1 MQRSFRIR
9 IALGVAL
16 IGGLTL
22 SLFGIAAGWLMLE
35 QKKGGLEADLRHVLM
50 RELAQPQTNAHWQY
64 AQESY
69 ARGLTAATPETI
81 HTLVETSDGGVIYRS
96 NAWSDSDSGRWRA
109 TLPQPAFPAPQIGML
124 GGPGMASGVSSA
136 ASGAAQFAWL
146 DADGR
151 RYLVGSLTNPQVRLT
166 IAHDVRRFEAE
177 ITAIRNAFALAIPLG
192 LLFLALGAWL
202 LSGRALGPIG
212 ALAARMGALDL
223 GRAPSAS
230 PTAPMDTEFAEVM
243 RQYDRMAARLQL
255 SYTQTSRF
263 SADAAHELKTPLTIM
278 QGKLERALHE
288 AEGHVAGVV
297 DAPLYAELLG
307 ETQRLNAIVRK
318 LLLLSQA
325 DGAGIP
331 LARAPVR
338 FDQLVQAQLEDLEML
353 APHLRVEAQITPNLT
368 VQGDATLLAQAVQNL
383 VSNAAKYNA
392 SNPQGKEPSGV
403 IRVVLQQTEA
413 HAGAITL
420 SIENTSIALSEADQ
434 IRLFERFFRADSAH
448 HRKVDGTGLG
458 LSLARE
464 IARAHGGELA
474 LVRAARQAG
483 DNTQFVL
490 TLPTL

>member
-35 QKKGGLEADLRHVLM
+35 QKKSGLEADLRHVLM

-64 AQESY
+64 AQDSY

-81 HTLVETSDGGVIYRS
+81 HTLVQTSNGGVIFRS
-96 NAWSDSDSGRWRA
+96 NAWPDSGRWRA

-124 GGPGMASGVSSA
+124 GGPGMASGVPSA

-146 DADGR
+146 DDDGW
-151 RYLVGSLTNPQVRLT
+151 RYLVGSMTNPQVRLT

-202 LSGRALGPIG
+202 LSARALAPIG
-212 ALAARMGALDL
+212 ALAVRMGALDL
-223 GRAPSAS
+223 GRAPSAV
-230 PTAPMDTEFAEVM
+230 PTGPMDTEFAEVM
-243 RQYDRMAARLQL
+243 HQYDHMAARLQL

-288 AEGHVAGVV
+288 AEGRTA
-297 DAPLYAELLG
+297 DAPFYAELLG
-307 ETQRLNAIVRK
+307 ETQRLSAIVRK

-331 LARAPVR
+331 LARASVR
-338 FDQLVQAQLEDLEML
+338 FDQLVQAQLEDLELL
-353 APHLRVEAQITPNLT
+353 APHLRVDAQITPDIT

-392 SNPQGKEPSGV
+392 SDPQGKEPSGV
-403 IRVVLQQTEA
+403 IRVVLQQIDA
-413 HAGAITL
+413 NAGAIAL
-420 SIENTSIALSEADQ
+420 SIENTSIALSDTDQ
-434 IRLFERFFRADSAH
+434 ARLFERFFRADSAH

-483 DNTQFVL
+483 DYTQFVL
-490 TLPTL
+490 TLPPSP